1 MARDGEPDEG
11 MKRKQA
17 IYGICRLDHAGS
29 STFGWLAT
37 IQRQGVIHR
46 KFFSDGK
53 HGGKAAALKAA
64 KLYRD
69 EIVARFP
76 PMLKRQYVEILK
88 PNNRSGVT
96 GVCRICVTE
105 NRGRPQAVRRC
116 YWVASWTLPNGRP
129 RRRKFSVWEHG
140 EARAFELAVR
150 ARRSAVKEMRGSFDP
165 GSTRVRM
172 GKSCLS

>member
-1 MARDGEPDEG
+1 V
-11 MKRKQA
+11 KRKPA

-46 KFFSDGK
+46 KLFSDGK

-64 KLYRD
+64 KRYRD

-76 PMLKRQYVEILK
+76 PMLKRQHAEILK

-96 GVCRICVTE
+96 GVCRCRFAETA
-105 NRGRPQAVRRC
+105 GRRERSRW
-116 YWVASWTLPNGRP
+116 YWVASWTLPDGR
-129 RRRKFSVWEHG
+129 RRNRKFSIRQHG

-150 ARRSAVKEMRGSFDP
+150 ARRTAVKEMRGSFDP

-172 GKSCLS
+172 GKSCLG